1 MVGEKS
7 LFRDP
12 QFPLGV
18 FYWLPPGRRSGYV
31 DVYFRD
37 GALVTPKP
45 VDMKR
50 LLIGLCVFT
59 GLLSDPWAFW
69 TSPVSLLR
77 FINTPTEEHL
87 QPLALHAHN
96 ADAKGTSHAHGETAE
111 SPFEDRY

>member
-1 MVGEKS
+1 MAYGSAVNCSIGPTTTSTE
-7 LFRDP
+7 P
-12 QFPLGV
+12 M
-18 FYWLPPGRRSGYV
+18 RRL
-31 DVYFRD
+31 
-37 GALVTPKP
+37 ALA
-45 VDMKR
+45 
-50 LLIGLCVFT
+50 LCVFT